1 MPGIRIYL
9 SHPLQ
14 ELADRWIADTSD
26 DLKGADLFHPLRVIV
41 PNRNMKRWLQ
51 MYMAR
56 KGIVAAHIR
65 FQYVEDGI
73 RSLLE
78 GIAGEYNPQVLRPLD
93 LQGRILHL
101 LLQDLKSDSPL
112 WPLLTQRESH
122 SAREGSGEESLR
134 IFQLSQ
140 RMTDL
145 FTNYEYH
152 RVGTLEDWREID
164 SDLTLDVFADSKFD
178 DSLAADGLFEEQRK
192 LYRAATVEYGKD
204 EQKLNL
210 SVLHAD
216 RVPVS
221 EYARRV
227 LKGDVKKGE
236 APTVYLF
243 GLSLLSRYHI
253 SLIRHLSDHY
263 SFRAYLPDLVPGL
276 FKRSA
281 NENDEQWSPIEFTAE
296 FRPENDLFAGWK
308 KSFAE
313 LLGLLETAFRGR
325 IEWYGRNSDRTY
337 PLGRFHDALLKGSIH
352 PITDRIHIGCCPG
365 ERREVET
372 VYQCI
377 LQAMRDDP
385 TLELTDIAV
394 LVPDMEHYRP
404 YILDVFERDR
414 TATDRPLI
422 PYNLSD
428 YSAARES
435 HFASGVRALFQL
447 IRGDF
452 TRSEVF
458 ELLYNPCCQHA
469 IGIDRETVA
478 EWLRLFDDAGIRR
491 FFDAADRSAQVGTP
505 TDGER
510 SDAFT
515 FLRGLRSLYLG
526 MFLEPDDLLSDGLRP
541 HSLFL
546 VDRTA
551 LLKLIDFVQRLYQ
564 WQQELKRE
572 FTGRERFDK
581 TMEFIDGFLS
591 IPASNNEEQEV
602 RDHMESELR
611 LYDLRLF
618 KDFTLL
624 EQAMLASLTGIAG
637 GRGHY
642 LAGGVTVCSLQP
654 MRPVPFRHIYI
665 AGLGEGQF
673 PPREDRSTLN
683 LLSRDPSVSAGGLP
697 HSNIATGEKA
707 RLLLYE
713 TLLSATDRIV
723 LLYNGRDTTR
733 DRELLPCSPLNEL
746 ISYLKKADSPKT
758 EDLVERLPLKLYSRQ
773 YTGRNSYLFCNLS
786 RPDIR
791 LLNLSSIR
799 TPPPPSPSLAAGTKV
814 DQPLATDI
822 QIAHLIS
829 FLRHPV
835 EAVIKRQMRLYDSR
849 IEDDSL
855 HDDEPFHI
863 TDEEIWGMSSLVIE
877 RALMLM
883 SEGTSNSA
891 GTAINDAVSSIQ
903 GEFADRLPVPPYD
916 EIALKKYRSP
926 DFIELLEM
934 AGPILHSHPFRRIRL
949 ADESAVQVNVKGRSI
964 RLTGEI
970 PFLSYADGHA
980 TILHVT
986 DRNFT
991 NRVLFP
997 LLFQL
1002 LVLERTRSFRWHSF
1016 TICIIAIK
1024 NGKTQLL
1031 QYANNPER
1039 TLRSTYIEDL
1049 LDEYLAGDLNYLPLR
1064 LDLLSKDMW
1073 KSDFFDTAVGDAI
1086 RRRLEDEALESEVD
1100 FMDLLRVIPP
1110 KIDDDILSR
1119 MRKRWEPIVTLS
1131 IPVDDGSSRKGK
1143 STDKTAEKQSRTQS
1157 KKQAEKRPAK
1167 SSKKQSKKGSKS

>member
-1 MPGIRIYL
+1 MQGVQIYL

-93 LQGRILHL
+93 LQGRILDL

-112 WPLLTQRESH
+112 WPQLTQRETH
-122 SAREGSGEESLR
+122 LAKRDSGEESLR

-164 SDLTLDVFADSKFD
+164 SDRSLDVFADSRFD
-178 DSLAADGLFEEQRK
+178 DSLETDGIFEEQRK
-192 LYRAATVEYGKD
+192 LYRAAIVEYGKD
-204 EQKLNL
+204 EPKRNP
-210 SVLHAD
+210 SALHAD

-221 EYARRV
+221 EYARRT
-227 LKGDVKKGE
+227 LKGEAKKGE
-236 APTVYLF
+236 PPAVYLF

-263 SFRAYLPDLVPGL
+263 SFRVYLPDLVPGV
-276 FKRSA
+276 FTRSSS
-281 NENDEQWSPIEFTAE
+281 EDGEQWSMIQFKSE
-296 FRPENDLFAGWK
+296 FRPDNDLFAAWK
-308 KSFAE
+308 KPFAE
-313 LLGLLETAFRGR
+313 LLGLLEAAFLGH
-325 IEWYGRNSDRTY
+325 IEWYGRNSARAY
-337 PLGRFHDALLKGSIH
+337 PLGPFHDSLLAGSIDA
-352 PITDRIHIGCCPG
+352 IFDRIHIGCCPG
-365 ERREVET
+365 ERREIET
-372 VYQCI
+372 IYQCI
-377 LQAMRDDP
+377 LQAMKDDP

-404 YILDVFERDR
+404 YVLDVFERDR
-414 TATDRPLI
+414 TSADRPLV

-435 HFASGVRALFQL
+435 HFASGVRALLQL
-447 IRGDF
+447 IRSDF

-458 ELLYNPCCQHA
+458 ELLYNPCCQQA

-491 FFDAADRSAQVGTP
+491 FFDAADRSVQVGTP
-505 TDGER
+505 TDVER

-526 MFLEPDDLLSDGLRP
+526 LFLEPDDVLIDGLRP

-546 VDRTA
+546 VDRNA
-551 LLKLIDFVQRLYQ
+551 LLKLIDFVQRLHQ
-564 WQQELKRE
+564 WQHELKRE
-572 FTGRERFDK
+572 FSGNERFDK
-581 TMEFIDGFLS
+581 TMEFIDAFLS

-642 LAGGVTVCSLQP
+642 LAGGVTICSLQP

-733 DRELLPCSPLNEL
+733 DRDLLPCSPLNEL
-746 ISYLKKADSPKT
+746 ISHLEKADSPKLG
-758 EDLVERLPLKLYSRQ
+758 DLVERLPLKLYSRK
-773 YTGRNSYLFCNLS
+773 YTGRNSYLFSNLS

-791 LLNLSSIR
+791 LLNLSSTR
-799 TPPPPSPSLAAGTKV
+799 TPPPPTPSLAAGTRV
-814 DQPLATDI
+814 DLPVATDI
-822 QIAHLIS
+822 QITHLIS

-877 RALMLM
+877 RALMLI
-883 SEGTSNSA
+883 SDGASNSA
-891 GTAINDAVSSIQ
+891 ETAINDAVSSIQ
-903 GEFADRLPVPPYD
+903 RELADRLPVPPYD
-916 EIALKKYRSP
+916 GIALHKYRSP

-934 AGPILHSHPFRRIRL
+934 AGPILQSHPFKRIRL
-949 ADESAVQVNVKGRSI
+949 VEESAVQMNVKGRSI
-964 RLTGEI
+964 RLIGEI

-986 DRNFT
+986 DRTFT

-1002 LVLERTRSFRWHSF
+1002 LVLERTHNFRWHSF

-1024 NGKTQLL
+1024 NGRIQLL
-1031 QYANNPER
+1031 QYVNNPDR
-1039 TLRSTYIEDL
+1039 LVRSAYIEDL
-1049 LDEYLAGDLNYLPLR
+1049 LDDYLAGDLNYLPLR

-1073 KSDFFDTAVGDAI
+1073 KSDFFRTADNDAI
-1086 RRRLEDEALESEVD
+1086 RRRLEDEVLESDAD
-1100 FMDLLRVIPP
+1100 FMDLLRIIPAR
-1110 KIDDDILSR
+1110 IDDDILLR
-1119 MRKRWEPIVTLS
+1119 MRKRWEPIVTLA
-1131 IPVDDGSSRKGK
+1131 IPVVDGSSRKGE
-1143 STDKTAEKQSRTQS
+1143 STGKTV
-1157 KKQAEKRPAK
+1157 
-1167 SSKKQSKKGSKS
+1167 KKQSKKQPENQSKKGSQS

>member
-1 MPGIRIYL
+1 MPDIRIYL

-14 ELADRWIADTSD
+14 DLADRWIADTSED
-26 DLKGADLFHPLRVIV
+26 MRGADLFQPLRVIV
-41 PNRNMKRWLQ
+41 PNRNVKRWLQ

-56 KGIVAAHIR
+56 KGIVAIHIR
-65 FQYVEDGI
+65 FQYMEDGI

-78 GIAGEYNPQVLRPLD
+78 EIAGEYNPKVLRPLD

-101 LLQDLKSDSPL
+101 LLQDLESDSPQ

-122 SAREGSGEESLR
+122 SVDRDSIEKSLR
-134 IFQLSQ
+134 IFQLS
-140 RMTDL
+140 RRLKEL
-145 FTNYEYH
+145 FMNYEYH
-152 RVGTLEDWREID
+152 RVATLEEWREID
-164 SDLTLDVFADSKFD
+164 SDFSLDVFADSKFHI
-178 DSLAADGLFEEQRK
+178 SLSTDALFKEQRT
-192 LYRAATVEYGKD
+192 LYKAATVDYRRNGQTSD
-204 EQKLNL
+204 P
-210 SVLHAD
+210 SVLHD
-216 RVPVS
+216 ERIPIS

-227 LKGDVKKGE
+227 LEGIVKKE
-236 APTVYLF
+236 KAPTVYLF

-276 FKRSA
+276 FQMSA
-281 NENDEQWSPIEFTAE
+281 NENNGRWSRLEFKAE
-296 FRPENDLFAGWK
+296 FQPQNDIFAGWK
-308 KSFAE
+308 KPFAE

-325 IEWYGRNSDRTY
+325 IQWYGRNSQRTY
-337 PLGRFHDALLKGSIH
+337 PLGRFHDALLKGGIH

-377 LQAMRDDP
+377 LQAMKDDL

-414 TATDRPLI
+414 TPDDRPLI

-435 HFASGVRALFQL
+435 HFARGVRALLEL

-452 TRSEVF
+452 TRSKVF
-458 ELLYNPCCQHA
+458 EILYNPLCQHA

-478 EWLRLFDDAGIRR
+478 EWLRLFNDTGIRR
-491 FFDAADRSAQVGTP
+491 YFDADDRNDRVGTP

-510 SDAFT
+510 SDAYT

-526 MFLEPDDLLSDGLRP
+526 MFLEPDRLLRDKLRP
-541 HSLFL
+541 HPLL
-546 VDRTA
+546 VVDKTA
-551 LLKLIDFVQRLYQ
+551 LLKLIDFVQRLHQ
-564 WQQELKRE
+564 WQQELMKQI
-572 FTGRERFDK
+572 TGRELFDK
-581 TMEFIDGFLS
+581 AMEFIDAFLS
-591 IPASNNEEQEV
+591 IPASNDEEKEV
-602 RDHMESELR
+602 RDHMKSELR

-618 KDFTLL
+618 KDYTLL
-624 EQAMLASLTGIAG
+624 EQAILASLTGIAG

-642 LAGGVTVCSLQP
+642 LAGGVTICSVQP
-654 MRPVPFRHIYI
+654 MRPIPFRHIYI
-665 AGLGEGQF
+665 VGLSEGKF
-673 PPREDRSTLN
+673 PSREDRSTLN
-683 LLSRDPSVSAGGLP
+683 LLLRDSPVSAGGLP
-697 HSNIATGEKA
+697 HSNISSGEKA

-746 ISYLKKADSPKT
+746 ISYLKNRHSSDPGVP
-758 EDLVERLPLKLYSRQ
+758 VEHLPLKLYSRQ
-773 YTGRNSYLFCNLS
+773 YTVRNSFLFSNLS
-786 RPDIR
+786 RPDIQ
-791 LLNLSSIR
+791 LLNLSSSR
-799 TPPPPSPSLAAGTKV
+799 TPSSRSHSPAAGRKV
-814 DQPLATDI
+814 DLPLETDI
-822 QIAHLIS
+822 RIDHLIS

-835 EAVIKRQMRLYDSR
+835 EAVIKRHLRLYDSR

-855 HDDEPFHI
+855 DDDAPFHI
-863 TDEEIWGMSSLVIE
+863 TDMEIRNMSSLVIE
-877 RALMLM
+877 EALVLM
-883 SEGTSNSA
+883 TEGKSNSA
-891 GTAINDAVSSIQ
+891 DTAINEAISSIRSK
-903 GEFADRLPVPPYD
+903 FADRLPVPPYD
-916 EIALKKYRSP
+916 EIALQRYRSP
-926 DFIELLEM
+926 EFIHLLEL
-934 AGPILHSHPFRRIRL
+934 AGPVLQSHPFMRIRL

-970 PFLSYADGHA
+970 PFLSYVDGHA

-991 NRVLFP
+991 KRVLFP

-1002 LVLERTRSFRWHSF
+1002 LVLERTENFCWHSF

-1024 NGKTQLL
+1024 DGNTQLL
-1031 QYANNPER
+1031 QYTNNPER
-1039 TLRSTYIEDL
+1039 TLRRAYIEDL
-1049 LDEYLAGDLNYLPLR
+1049 LDDYLEGDLNYLPLR

-1073 KSDFFDTAVGDAI
+1073 EPGFFNTANDDAI
-1086 RRRLEDEALESEVD
+1086 RRRIEDEALESGVD
-1100 FMDLLRVIPP
+1100 FMDLLRVLPR
-1110 KIDDDILSR
+1110 KIDDDILLR

-1131 IPVDDGSSRKGK
+1131 IPVDDKSRRKAR
-1143 STDKTAEKQSRTQS
+1143 STDKTAKKQSRTQV
-1157 KKQAEKRPAK
+1157 KKQKEKQPGK
-1167 SSKKQSKKGSKS
+1167 SPKKGPES